1 MRRGRRAPARRMAR
15 GGRTAPRPA
24 RRMARGG
31 RTAGRMAG
39 GGRTC
44 MPGTPGCQQSG
55 GYRRGGRTRP
65 ITTRR
70 MARGGR
76 AGGVRQF
83 QSGGSSAATNS
94 GCSMWTGEIDC
105 RQSSGCTWNY
115 STGMCH

>member
-1 MRRGRRAPARRMAR
+1 MRRGRSAPPKRMARGGRTRPRPSGKRMAR
-15 GGRTAPRPA
+15 GGRTAR
-24 RRMARGG
+24 
-31 RTAGRMAG
+31 RMAG
-39 GGRTC
+39 GGC
-44 MPGTPGCQQSG
+44 MPGTPGCPQSG
-55 GYRRGGRTRP
+55 GYRGGGRTRP

-83 QSGGSSAATNS
+83 QAGGSSAPMNS

-105 RQSSGCTWNY
+105 GQSSGCTWNY